1 MRISLPIAAAMGAC
15 LALSAGMA
23 NAAQSAEEM
32 ACTRAQ
38 VKADCM
44 AFMKAHTWDEGK
56 GAYVLKSDPTKKAT
70 PPAGV
75 ATSAQ
80 IRAERDKFLANNKW
94 DDGKTAWIPLGK
106 NTRDVGG
113 GDLACEK
120 TRAEVAADCQQFLK
134 THKWDEARSMYVP
147 IKK

>member
-23 NAAQSAEEM
+23 NAAQTAEEM

-38 VKADCM
+38 VKADCIE
-44 AFMKAHTWDEGK
+44 FMKTHTWDEGK
-56 GAYVLKSDPTKKAT
+56 GAYVLKADPTKTAE

-75 ATSAQ
+75 ATRAE
-80 IRAERDKFLANNKW
+80 IRAKRDTFLASHKW
-94 DDGKTAWIPLGK
+94 DDGKSAWIPLGK
-106 NTRDVGG
+106 HTRDVGG

-120 TRAEVAADCQQFLK
+120 TRAEVAADCEQFMK
-134 THKWDEARSMYVP
+134 TYRWDEARTMYVP

>member
-23 NAAQSAEEM
+23 NAKQSAEEM
-32 ACTRAQ
+32 ACTRAE

-44 AFMKAHTWDEGK
+44 AFMKTHVWNEGAS
-56 GAYVLKSDPTKKAT
+56 AYVLKSDPTKTAE

-75 ATSAQ
+75 PTRAQ
-80 IRAERDKFLANNKW
+80 IRAQRDKFLASHKW
-94 DDGKTAWIPLGK
+94 DEGKSAWISLGNK
-106 NTRDVGG
+106 TRDVGG
-113 GDLACEK
+113 GDLACDK

-134 THKWDEARSMYVP
+134 THRWDEARTMYVP